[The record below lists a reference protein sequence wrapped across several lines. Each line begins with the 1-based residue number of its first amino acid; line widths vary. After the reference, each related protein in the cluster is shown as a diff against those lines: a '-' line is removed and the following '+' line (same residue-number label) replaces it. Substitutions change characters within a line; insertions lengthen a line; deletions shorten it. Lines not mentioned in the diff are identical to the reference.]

1 VGAYALGSTALPA
14 AFLDLSVILLGL
26 SAWSIPGIMG
36 AAVGDYAG
44 PRQAAHSLG
53 ILTVF
58 VGAGQVI
65 GPVVAGVLADR
76 SGSFDS
82 SYLLAAILA
91 AAGVLFSLTL
101 RSPSGSHR
109 AA

>member
-1 VGAYALGSTALPA
+1 VGAYALVSTALPA

-53 ILTVF
+53 ILT
-58 VGAGQVI
+58 A
-65 GPVVAGVLADR
+65 
-76 SGSFDS
+76 S
-82 SYLLAAILA
+82 SAP
-91 AAGVLFSLTL
+91 G
-101 RSPSGSHR
+101 R
-109 AA
+109 